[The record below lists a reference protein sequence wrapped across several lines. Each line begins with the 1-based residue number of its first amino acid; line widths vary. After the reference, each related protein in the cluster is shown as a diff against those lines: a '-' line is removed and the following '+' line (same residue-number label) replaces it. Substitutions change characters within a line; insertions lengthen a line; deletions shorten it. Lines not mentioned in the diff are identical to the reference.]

1 MGLSRWSAAGGDRM
15 NHENSP
21 FFLTQNKKTV
31 YVYTEVE
38 LEEKEKE
45 KNALTICRGGWKWHY
60 TPWLFFFFFP
70 AVCTHYTTLKKCGI
84 QHRNQDT
91 QKTPKFCFCPGMESA
106 TSFSIKISLRK
117 QKVVSFK

>member
-60 TPWLFFFFFP
+60 TPWLFFFPFP
-70 AVCTHYTTLKKCGI
+70 QYVLTI
-84 QHRNQDT
+84 QHL
-91 QKTPKFCFCPGMESA
+91 KSVG
-106 TSFSIKISLRK
+106 FSIEIKIHKKPPNFVSV
-117 QKVVSFK
+117 QEWKVRPRFQSKSPIENKK